1 MVDRLVAAVAAL
13 LDRLVAAVAAVVDR
27 LVAAVVDRLV
37 AAVAVLAVAAERR
50 HCPAALASAERPA
63 EVRAVGTPCTHSGR
77 CRPRQRASCLR
88 ARWAGVRESLGRR
101 DRQLVSRSLLK
112 GRVKTKSRCYRVK
125 TKIEVLSK

>member
-1 MVDRLVAAVAAL
+1 MDRLAAAVADRLMVDRLVAAVAAL
-13 LDRLVAAVAAVVDR
+13 LDRLVAAVAVVDR

-101 DRQLVSRSLLK
+101 DRQFR
-112 GRVKTKSRCYRVK
+112 
-125 TKIEVLSK
+125 EVC